1 MAFAPHTPQSLRAL
15 MVQFAL
21 AITIT
26 CGWWRLGLPIRGISR
41 KDGPLPNAA
50 KWVVAVFLLA
60 LFHLLAFVDA
70 TQRKQMGLPIF

>member
-1 MAFAPHTPQSLRAL
+1 M
-15 MVQFAL
+15 
-21 AITIT
+21 
-26 CGWWRLGLPIRGISR
+26 GLPIRGISR

-60 LFHLLAFVDA
+60 PFLSLAFVDA